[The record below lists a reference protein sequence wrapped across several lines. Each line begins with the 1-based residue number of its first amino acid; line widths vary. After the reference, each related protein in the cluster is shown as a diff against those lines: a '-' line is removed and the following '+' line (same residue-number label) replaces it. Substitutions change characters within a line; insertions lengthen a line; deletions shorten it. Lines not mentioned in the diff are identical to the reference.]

1 MNGGSAR
8 RDLFAGV
15 TLSAMGL
22 AVVALGSQHPIG
34 TLNHMEAGFF
44 PVALGVLLTGLG
56 LAIGTGGLLVPSEA
70 TDALDAIQPP
80 DIRGCAAIVLSIVAF
95 VGLGKLL
102 GLVPAT
108 FAAAL
113 IAAAGDRQTTVR
125 GALALATALVA
136 IAVVLFSYLLKV
148 PFPLVRW

>member
-1 MNGGSAR
+1 MDGGSAR
-8 RDLFAGV
+8 RDLFAGA
-15 TLSAMGL
+15 TLSAMG
-22 AVVALGSQHPIG
+22 VVVVVLGAQHAMG

-44 PVALGVLLTGLG
+44 PVTLGVLLTCLG
-56 LAIGTGGLLVPSEA
+56 LVIGASGLFARPAA
-70 TDALDAIQPP
+70 TDALDTIHPP

-95 VGLGKLL
+95 VVLGELL
-102 GLVPAT
+102 GLVAAT

-125 GALALATALVA
+125 GALALATTLVV
-136 IAVVLFSYLLKV
+136 IAVVLFSFVLKV